1 MASSYWF
8 ALAAAGAVV
17 AAPAS
22 ASGLPAAQ
30 PAPAPAAVSDPH
42 WHYIPAIG
50 NTPAPQRSVDDH
62 LAVFTPTSD
71 PIRHT
76 IDYEIW
82 DFALKHIVLT
92 MGPPDRKIALSSN
105 PVTGTKTRQGA
116 RSAYRLEGSMVLFR
130 FLDQNIINSF
140 TEYRQDLERVTD
152 TLDISALPR
161 NEQLAF
167 WINLHNVALLEQI
180 ALAWPVREPRDI
192 MLGGEPL
199 DEARFITVKG
209 VPVSLRDIRENIVFR
224 HWKDPKV
231 IYGFWR
237 GEIGGPELQRHAFT
251 GANVSSLLDVAAL
264 DYVNS
269 LRGTQKRG
277 DMLTVATLYADV
289 APFYFPDFETDVRA
303 HLAKYAEEPVTELL
317 ARTKSVRAGISET
330 DIADLHGGARPSNYL
345 FVSSA
350 PGAMDDPLVGWSER
364 LGQAAF
370 ELIEARQRKLQRMVR
385 RDQPVARV
393 FFSNIDLPGD
403 PPNKNAVE

>member
-1 MASSYWF
+1 MASASLI
-8 ALAAAGAVV
+8 ALAAAVAAV
-17 AAPAS
+17 AAPAA
-22 ASGLPAAQ
+22 ASGLPASQ
-30 PAPAPAAVSDPH
+30 PAQSPQPGDTR

-50 NTPAPQRSVDDH
+50 DQVSQQRSVDDH
-62 LAVFTPTSD
+62 LAVFTPTTD

-82 DFALKHIVLT
+82 DYALKNIVIT
-92 MGPPDRKIALSSN
+92 MGPPDRKLARSPD
-105 PVTGTKTRQGA
+105 PVMGTRIKQGA
-116 RSAYRLEGSMVLFR
+116 QSGYRLEGSMVLFR
-130 FLDQNIINSF
+130 FLDKDIVASF

-152 TLDISALPR
+152 TLDISSLPR

-180 ALAWPVREPRDI
+180 AREWPVREPREI
-192 MLGGEPL
+192 TLGGVPL

-209 VPVSLRDIRENIVFR
+209 IPVSLRDIREEIVFR
-224 HWKDPKV
+224 HWNDPKV

-277 DMLTVATLYADV
+277 QRLEVSRLYSEV
-289 APFYFPDFETDVRA
+289 APFYFRDFEPDLRA
-303 HLAKYAEEPVTELL
+303 HLAKYAEEPVGEML
-317 ARTKSVRAGISET
+317 AETGMISATLSET
-330 DIADLHGGARPSNYL
+330 DIADLHGGTRPANYL
-345 FVSSA
+345 FVGSS
-350 PGAMDDPLVGWSER
+350 PGAMDDPLVGWSESM
-364 LGQAAF
+364 GQAAF
-370 ELIEARQRKLQRMVR
+370 ELLQQRARKLQNMQR
-385 RDQPVARV
+385 RGEPTGRV

>member
-1 MASSYWF
+1 MASAYMI
-8 ALAAAGAVV
+8 ALAAAGAAV
-17 AAPAS
+17 AAPAA

-30 PAPAPAAVSDPH
+30 PAQPGDAA

-50 NTPAPQRSVDDH
+50 DQATQQRSVDDH
-62 LAVFTPTSD
+62 LAVFTPTAD

-82 DFALKHIVLT
+82 DYALKHIVLT
-92 MGPPDRKIALSSN
+92 MGPPDRQSARRPD
-105 PVTGTKTRQGA
+105 PVMGTRLKQGA
-116 RSAYRLEGSMVLFR
+116 QSRFRLEGSMVMFR
-130 FLDQNIINSF
+130 FLDEGIINSF

-180 ALAWPVREPRDI
+180 AKEWPVREPRNI
-192 MLGGEPL
+192 MVGGEPL

-209 VPVSLRDIRENIVFR
+209 IPVSLRDIREQIVFR

-277 DMLTVATLYADV
+277 DQLAVASLYSDV
-289 APFYFPDFETDVRA
+289 APFYFPDFERDLRA
-303 HLAKYAEEPVTELL
+303 HLAKYAEEPVTEMLS
-317 ARTKSVRAGISET
+317 RTTRISASISET
-330 DIADLHGGARPSNYL
+330 EIADLHGGARPANYL
-345 FVSSA
+345 FVSSGA
-350 PGAMDDPLVGWSER
+350 GAMDDPLIGWSEKM
-364 LGQAAF
+364 GQAAF
-370 ELIEARQRKLQRMVR
+370 ELLSDRQRKLQNMWR
-385 RDQPVARV
+385 RDQPVGRV
-393 FFSNIDLPGD
+393 FFSNIELPGD